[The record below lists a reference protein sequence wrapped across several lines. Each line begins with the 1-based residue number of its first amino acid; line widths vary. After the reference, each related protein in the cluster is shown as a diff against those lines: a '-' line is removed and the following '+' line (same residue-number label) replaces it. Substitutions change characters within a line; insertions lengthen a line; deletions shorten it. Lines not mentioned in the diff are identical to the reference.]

1 MSKKKVDI
9 LYLCDNMACLDS
21 CRESECSHTSNL
33 KHARHKEDLDGRI
46 FEYVKTSK
54 GADFFELDADIYKL
68 EEVSGKTVKE
78 LIELFA
84 TGWTLVSPD
93 HMRCTFSDLIHRFGK

>member
-1 MSKKKVDI
+1 MSNKKVDI
-9 LYLCDNMACLDS
+9 LYLCDNMACLSS
-21 CRESECSHTSNL
+21 CRESECSHTYKL
-33 KHARHKEDLDGRI
+33 EHARHKEDLDGRI

-54 GADFFELDADIYKL
+54 GGDFFELDADIYKL

-84 TGWTLVSPD
+84 TGWALVSPKP
-93 HMRCTFSDLIHRFGK
+93 MSCTLSDLLNRFSD